1 MSEIPLLTA
10 AELRRRL
17 EEAEETLRA
26 IREGEIDALVIRRE
40 KEDEILT
47 LEGPESYRSFMEA
60 MTLGAAVLDSAFHLV
75 YANRALSD
83 MLGHG
88 SEHLQAAGLFNV
100 LDAAN
105 AMVLRRMT
113 ESAANG
119 RRSAELRLKD
129 PSGQPRHLL
138 ATATPLRL
146 GATSGIAV
154 TFTDVTE
161 RVRAAEAEAA
171 EQAARAVIAS
181 ANEAVV
187 VCDASGTITHINPAV
202 HALTA
207 LEPVGRRFDEALTL
221 TFPATGPFTDAHD
234 LLEKVRA
241 GYSARGVEA
250 FLPDA
255 PRVKD
260 VLVSAAPLVGI
271 GIVRGGCVVT
281 LVDLSARKAA
291 ERQQALLMGE
301 LDHRVRNTLA
311 LVLSICTLT
320 GHNAQTVEEFQ
331 RAFVARVEALAATHT
346 LLARK
351 SWTGLS
357 VGDVAAAE
365 LAPFVQ
371 ADGDRLFL
379 TGLSAT
385 VTPQAAVALGLI
397 FHELATNAAKYGA
410 LSNREGRVEIS
421 GGRVAET
428 GGLEIVWTE
437 RAGPPVAP
445 PTRTGFGRT
454 VITRSLS
461 YSSGGAQ
468 IDFGPEGVVCTLRIP
483 RSDLTD
489 ETPRGGTA

>member
-1 MSEIPLLTA
+1 MSEIQLLTS

-40 KEDEILT
+40 KVDEILT
-47 LEGPESYRSFMEA
+47 LEGPESYRSFLEA
-60 MTLGAAVLDSAFHLV
+60 MTLGAAVLDSAFQLI
-75 YANRALSD
+75 YANRALAD
-83 MLGHG
+83 MLGHPG
-88 SEHLQAAGLFNV
+88 EDLQGDGLFNL
-100 LDAAN
+100 LDKA
-105 AMVLRRMT
+105 
-113 ESAANG
+113 SAATLRQMAENAAEG
-119 RRSAELRLKD
+119 RRSSELHLRD
-129 PSGQPRHLL
+129 RTGHVRHLL
-138 ATATPLRL
+138 ATTTALRL

-202 HALTA
+202 HALTD
-207 LEPVGRRFDEALTL
+207 LQPVGRRFDEALKL
-221 TFPATGPFTDAHD
+221 TFPGTSPFTDARD

-241 GYSARGVEA
+241 GHSARGIEA
-250 FLPDA
+250 VLPEA

-260 VLVSAAPLVGI
+260 VLVSAAPLVGT
-271 GIVRGGCVVT
+271 GIARGGCVVT

-320 GHNAQTVEEFQ
+320 GHNAETVADFQ

-357 VGDVAAAE
+357 VEDVAAAE

-371 ADGDRLFL
+371 ADTDRLAL
-379 TGLSAT
+379 AGLGAT

-410 LSNREGRVEIS
+410 FSNREGRVEIT
-421 GGRVAET
+421 GTRPAEG
-428 GGLEIVWTE
+428 GGLEIVWAE
-437 RAGPPVAP
+437 RDGPPVAA

-461 YSSGGAQ
+461 YSSGGAR
-468 IDFGPEGVVCTLRIP
+468 IDFAPDGVVCTLRIP
-483 RSDLTD
+483 GSDLTD
-489 ETPRGGTA
+489 EAAGRAS